1 MVARNGTVPEPLAAV
16 GWSGLIPLIARWVGD
31 HDEES
36 VVWGVMCSLAPLSS
50 TQVVGARSRDAGCEM
65 KAEVPKYE
73 CVSRTQV
80 GTDSW
85 ARTDTDKL
93 ERTPAVCER

>member
-1 MVARNGTVPEPLAAV
+1 MIV
-16 GWSGLIPLIARWVGD
+16 RWVGD

-85 ARTDTDKL
+85 ARTDADKQA
-93 ERTPAVCER
+93 RTAAVCER